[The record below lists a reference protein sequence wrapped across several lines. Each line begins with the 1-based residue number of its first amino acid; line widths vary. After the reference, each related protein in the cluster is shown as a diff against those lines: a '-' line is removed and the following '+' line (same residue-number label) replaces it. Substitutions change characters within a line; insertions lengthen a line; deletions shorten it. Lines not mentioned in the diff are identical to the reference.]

1 MTTTNNNN
9 NKDESQKC
17 AKILDTLRSMN
28 ESETERQTHLDLSE
42 CGLRT
47 VPEEVLRL
55 RNLEFLNLGKNKLHA
70 LPDSFAKDLPN
81 LKILFCLANE
91 FRKVPD
97 VLGEME
103 HLFMLSFKQNRVSE
117 IPEQSLPIASLG
129 WLILSDNEIEVL
141 PKSLGKCR
149 KMRKLMLAGNKIK
162 ELPTFMSELVN
173 LELLRASDNR
183 IEVFPEF
190 LYRLPKLAWLAFAAN
205 PCTEKAAANAMERGT
220 RAVKRV
226 VNFEDLG
233 VDEGKKLGSGASGT
247 VYRGEMDG
255 FNVAIKV
262 YNNMGKTSDG
272 RPEDEMAAASLA
284 TSTTSD
290 IVEGEQDE
298 QEGTAGSGGVIE
310 TLAKFTTK
318 DGKRGL
324 VMEYLDPADWKN
336 LGGPPSFETV
346 TRDVFDERDGK
357 FTAREI
363 LAVAVNV
370 AKGINQ
376 LHKNGV
382 CHGDIYAH
390 NVLIDRDEDY
400 PSAKLGDFGA
410 AMFFDDDENPQFSQ
424 MVRENEARAFGC
436 LLDDMLVNYDGTR
449 GGSNTVVIRENIEAG
464 QTQYAGNKIFM
475 EPKSYRPSTH
485 FDNDG
490 GKTEGELTPAR
501 SREERE
507 RRRDEHLQ
515 KRTHERREADK
526 GLVSINLPEDGHEKT
541 IASLRQLA
549 DDLMHPTRS
558 SSNASKKARNSSSA
572 TITRKNSKA
581 SRFSS
586 GEDMF
591 RGSLQRAA
599 KRGLLSAAAAHRQ
612 RASVNAARSSYA
624 SLVPMVIESSPRGE
638 RAFDIFSRLL
648 KERVVF
654 LNGPIHD
661 DMSALIVAQLLFLE
675 SESVTEPIHFYINS
689 PGGSVTA
696 GLGIYDT
703 MNYVQAP
710 IHTLAVGQCSSMGS
724 LLLSAGTHR
733 KALPN
738 SRIMIHQPSGGVQ
751 GTQSD
756 IAIQA
761 SEILKLREKVTNIYA
776 EHTKQKKD
784 VIAKALERD
793 TFMSAEEA
801 KAFGIVDEIV
811 VKRE

>member
-1 MTTTNNNN
+1 MSRHPFRVSSSFVCRNLYHNNNKRWKTAATRRNTLGVLLFFVLVLVSVAFFSSSLSSVFSSFERMTTTNNNN
-9 NKDESQKC
+9 NEEEEAQQKC
-17 AKILDTLRSMN
+17 AKILDHLRSMN
-28 ESETERQTHLDLSE
+28 ESERERQTRLDLSE
-42 CGLRT
+42 CGLRA
-47 VPEEVLRL
+47 VPKEVLRL
-55 RNLEFLNLGKNKLHA
+55 RNLEFLNLGKNKLNA

-91 FRKVPD
+91 FRKVPE

-103 HLFMLSFKQNRVSE
+103 HLFMLSFKANKVRE

-298 QEGTAGSGGVIE
+298 QEETVGSGGVIE

-324 VMEYLDPADWKN
+324 VMEYLDPTDWKN

-346 TRDVFDERDGK
+346 TRDVFDEREGK

-390 NVLIDRDEDY
+390 NILIDRDEDY

-449 GGSNTVVIRENIEAG
+449 GGSNTVMIRENIEAG

-485 FDNDG
+485 LDNDE
-490 GKTEGELTPAR
+490 GKTEGELTPAQ

-558 SSNASKKARNSSSA
+558 VRP
-572 TITRKNSKA
+572 KN
-581 SRFSS
+581 F
-586 GEDMF
+586 
-591 RGSLQRAA
+591 
-599 KRGLLSAAAAHRQ
+599 
-612 RASVNAARSSYA
+612 
-624 SLVPMVIESSPRGE
+624 
-638 RAFDIFSRLL
+638 
-648 KERVVF
+648 
-654 LNGPIHD
+654 
-661 DMSALIVAQLLFLE
+661 
-675 SESVTEPIHFYINS
+675 
-689 PGGSVTA
+689 
-696 GLGIYDT
+696 
-703 MNYVQAP
+703 
-710 IHTLAVGQCSSMGS
+710 
-724 LLLSAGTHR
+724 
-733 KALPN
+733 
-738 SRIMIHQPSGGVQ
+738 
-751 GTQSD
+751 
-756 IAIQA
+756 
-761 SEILKLREKVTNIYA
+761 
-776 EHTKQKKD
+776 
-784 VIAKALERD
+784 
-793 TFMSAEEA
+793 EA
-801 KAFGIVDEIV
+801 V
-811 VKRE
+811 VKRVQESEKLFFGDYYAKKLESLQILQRRRYDVDLLRDRSLFRRKDPKRREKRNDDDKETK